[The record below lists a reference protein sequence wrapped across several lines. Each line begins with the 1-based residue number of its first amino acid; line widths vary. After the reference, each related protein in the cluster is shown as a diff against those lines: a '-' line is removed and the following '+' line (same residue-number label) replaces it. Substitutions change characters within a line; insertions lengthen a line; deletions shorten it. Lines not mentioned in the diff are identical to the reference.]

1 MKINLILKG
10 KTSSVVDHTLDVIP
24 NAGVPG
30 LSILCSNN
38 KPIKWYDKLYL

>member
-1 MKINLILKG
+1 MYFKG

-30 LSILCSNN
+30 LSILGVND
-38 KPIKWYDKLYL
+38 KPIKWYEKLYL